1 MQMVEKKPWYAG
13 DVDVESLR
21 ARFGDFSH
29 HLHMHDTASL
39 ALITPGAN
47 RVRMKGPK
55 FAAWAANL
63 YATDAN
69 KPPACWS
76 MAKAAAGGRS
86 TRISPARRTSLGWWR
101 WHGYLG
107 ATRAYHSRCRV
118 HVCPSSV
125 RGGWPGRAFT
135 QPSWRLGLFGA
146 KMPRQHP
153 IPMSYRPCKAIDCR
167 DPL

>member
-1 MQMVEKKPWYAG
+1 MMQMVEKKPWYAG

-76 MAKAAAGGRS
+76 MAKAAAGATIYTGSRQLGERLSDGGGGMGISVLRGPIIRDAAFMSVHHQCEADGPVARS
-86 TRISPARRTSLGWWR
+86 PSL
-101 WHGYLG
+101 
-107 ATRAYHSRCRV
+107 
-118 HVCPSSV
+118 
-125 RGGWPGRAFT
+125 PGV
-135 QPSWRLGLFGA
+135 
-146 KMPRQHP
+146 
-153 IPMSYRPCKAIDCR
+153 
-167 DPL
+167 